1 MSNNSTTKT
10 LSSDKRKQLFKGKEK
25 KALAQ
30 ALDIRKFEIDLYWK
44 RATYFWAFIAATFAG
59 FIAIQSS
66 TSANK
71 TDMSVILSCLGV
83 VFSFAWF
90 CVNRGSKYWQENWE
104 KHVDLLEDEVT
115 GPLYKVVLSRNPD
128 GTKADKARDLL
139 TGPSPLSVS
148 KINQLISLYVTVLW
162 CSLLVYS
169 LPEFSFSKQ
178 IDWFY
183 VVIVGF
189 SIIACGLFVF
199 LGRSY
204 GGGYYHN
211 ASLRKSRVNPSN

>member
-1 MSNNSTTKT
+1 MTNNSTTET
-10 LSSDKRKQLFKGKEK
+10 LSPDRHKQLFEGKEQQ
-25 KALAQ
+25 ALAQ

-66 TSANK
+66 SSVNK
-71 TDMSVILSCLGV
+71 ADMSVILSCLGV

-104 KHVDLLEDEVT
+104 KHVDVLEDEVT
-115 GPLYKVVLSRNPD
+115 GPLYKVVLSRNPH
-128 GTKADKARDLL
+128 GTIADKVRNLL

-162 CSLLVYS
+162 CALLIYS
-169 LPEFSFSKQ
+169 LPEFSFAKPV
-178 IDWFY
+178 DWFY
-183 VVIVGF
+183 VVVVGI
-189 SIIACGLFVF
+189 SIITCALFLF

-204 GGGYYHN
+204 GGGYYHT